1 MLGLMCLT
9 RVFVALAPVDL
20 RLGFNGLSA
29 YVQSVLEQEILSGA
43 VFVFTN
49 KNRNRIKLL
58 WWDGSGLI
66 LCTKRPEKGCFTW
79 PRGEGKMSGLRSE
92 ELAALMSGLEVREKK
107 GWYRR

>member
-1 MLGLMCLT
+1 MLGLVSQT

-29 YVQSVLEQEILSGA
+29 YVQRVLEQEILAGA

-49 KNRNRIKLL
+49 KHRNRIKLL

-66 LCTKRPEKGCFTW
+66 LLTKRPEAGCFSW
-79 PRGEGKMSGLRSE
+79 PRGEGKMSGLRPE
-92 ELAALMSGLEVREKK
+92 ELLALMSGLEVREKK